1 MRLPAALPV
10 AVLVLSGC
18 TVFPIPEAPRLM
30 DLDEPA
36 PSMQLDDS
44 RAVSLRVDTPLA
56 SDPIDSARILIKPSA
71 YEFQAVGG
79 AQWRDSIPVI
89 LRDYLVQQFRA
100 SGGFDNVASDTSPAT
115 TDHTLVLEISGFH
128 ARLEGPQTEVQLRVH
143 SELLN
148 NQSRTTL
155 CTRNF
160 SVNEPIEGTALET
173 LMAGFS
179 AGAERLSSELT
190 SWAHTCLAQPY

>member
-1 MRLPAALPV
+1 MRLRVALPAA
-10 AVLVLSGC
+10 VLALSGC

-30 DLDEPA
+30 DLEEPA
-36 PSMQLDDS
+36 PSMQLEDS
-44 RAVSLRVDTPLA
+44 RTVSLRVDTPLA

-71 YEFQAVGG
+71 YEFQAVSG
-79 AQWRDSIPVI
+79 AQWRDSVPVV

-128 ARLEGPQTEVQLRVH
+128 ARLDGAQTQVQLRVH

-148 NQSRTTL
+148 NQSRNTL

-160 SVNEPIEGTALET
+160 SVDMPVDGTALEA

-179 AGAERLSSELT
+179 AGAGRLSSELT
-190 SWAHTCLAQPY
+190 GWAHDCLATQ